1 MKILTLMR
9 LRENYSKDVLLCKRT
24 QVMKTRSLLGTLFL
38 RLVFCLYQ
46 MPRTVCLID
55 KIVLE

>member
-9 LRENYSKDVLLCKRT
+9 LRENYSKDVLLCRRT

-38 RLVFCLYQ
+38 RTIFCLYQ